1 MVKLGCGPRVTEEGR
16 RLKLGP
22 GHVLDGRFV
31 LGDEIGRGGMAN
43 IFRAEDLQN
52 ERRVVAVKVPLAL
65 FASGVGAWSMFQREE
80 EIGRRLDHPYLLKF
94 VPLEPD
100 KRRSY
105 MVTEYVPGRTL
116 TEHLRETRPIPE
128 REALALA
135 SKICDAVDYLHRQGI
150 VHYDLKPSN
159 VIECPDGSIRLI
171 DFGLAHRAVTGRFDL
186 SAAPVVA
193 SADCAAPEQIR
204 RRGGRK
210 SVDIYA
216 VGAMLYE
223 MLTGQTPFPGDDP
236 FTVTSAR
243 LIGDPPAPRAL
254 NPLVSLEVEEIV
266 LRALRRNPS
275 ERYATA
281 ALMKADLD
289 HPERVVVSGIR
300 NRLRPVTP
308 WKRRLRWARHAALVA
323 LLPLALQV
331 GLFVLL
337 WWQFAAHKR

>member
-1 MVKLGCGPRVTEEGR
+1 M
-16 RLKLGP
+16 
-22 GHVLDGRFV
+22 DGRFA
-31 LGDEIGRGGMAN
+31 LGDEIGHGGMAT
-43 IFRAEDLQN
+43 IFKAEDLQN

-65 FASGVGAWSMFQREE
+65 FASGLGAWSMFQREE

-94 VPLEPD
+94 IPLPPD

-116 TEHLRETRPIPE
+116 AEHLRETGPIPE

-135 SKICDAVDYLHRQGI
+135 SKICEAIDYLHRQGI

-159 VIECPDGSIRLI
+159 VIECPDRSIRLI
-171 DFGLAHRAVTGRFDL
+171 DFGLAHRARAGRFDL
-186 SAAPVVA
+186 STAPVVA

-210 SVDIYA
+210 SVDVYA
-216 VGAMLYE
+216 AGAVLYE

-236 FTVTSAR
+236 FTVASAR
-243 LIGDPPAPRAL
+243 LIGDPPAPRTL
-254 NPLVSLEVEEIV
+254 NPHVSPEVEEIV
-266 LRALRRNPS
+266 LRALRRNPN

-300 NRLRPVTP
+300 DRLRPVTP
-308 WKRRLRWARHAALVA
+308 SRRRLRWARHVVLIA
-323 LLPLALQV
+323 LLPVALEV

-337 WWQFAAHKR
+337 WWHFATQKR